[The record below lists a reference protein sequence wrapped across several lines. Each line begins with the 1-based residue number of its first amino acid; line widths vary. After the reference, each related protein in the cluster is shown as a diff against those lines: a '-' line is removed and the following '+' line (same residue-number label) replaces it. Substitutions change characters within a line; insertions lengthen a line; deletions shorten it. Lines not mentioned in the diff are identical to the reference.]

1 MTLQVLPLVAA
12 GLSHTQGPAAVNIWF
27 PRPTHAL
34 PPSQRPPS
42 AKIPGSGLTPCALTL
57 QQVASPAMERASPGC
72 TTQAPASLLPAGVL
86 PTCTQHGAGAQQSYT
101 GLGEHRACSF
111 TPHPR
116 SHGSLAWNLILGP
129 SPSAHSLGDPAP
141 TTCPVCISLPHL
153 GSLSSLGNPRLAL
166 SSHWVVI
173 LSLLSCKLLV
183 QGSVTLSL
191 KLQGVARL
199 GGAKWPNT
207 STASPSPV
215 RSPREH
221 RPAGWGSGAAL
232 HRVGI
237 QVAEHLCSLP
247 PFLLQLLQLSS
258 PGGQRGGWGSGHCHA
273 ECVAL
278 SALAAQAESKGLR
291 PTA

>member
-1 MTLQVLPLVAA
+1 MP
-12 GLSHTQGPAAVNIWF
+12 F
-27 PRPTHAL
+27 L
-34 PPSQRPPS
+34 PPRDHPLPRFQ
-42 AKIPGSGLTPCALTL
+42 A
-57 QQVASPAMERASPGC
+57 VASPPVPSPCNRLPPLLWRCASPGC

-247 PFLLQLLQLSS
+247 RAPASS
-258 PGGQRGGWGSGHCHA
+258 LASRRA
-273 ECVAL
+273 EL
-278 SALAAQAESKGLR
+278 K
-291 PTA
+291 